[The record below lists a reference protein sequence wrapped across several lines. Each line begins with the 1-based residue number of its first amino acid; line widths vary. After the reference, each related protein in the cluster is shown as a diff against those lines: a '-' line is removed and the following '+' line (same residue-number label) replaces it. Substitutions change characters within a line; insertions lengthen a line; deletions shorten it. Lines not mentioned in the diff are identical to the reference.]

1 MNLPETETITLA
13 QDGGVLHITLNRPE
27 ARNAMSLNMVNELM
41 DVFDWLGN
49 DTGGAEVRALVLR
62 GADGHFCAGGDIKDM
77 TGARQQAAEGD
88 PHAFLRLNRRFGEMI
103 SIANR
108 LPQVLITVLEG
119 AVMGGGF
126 GLACV
131 SDVAIAAGDAKFA
144 LPETGLGVIPA
155 QIAPFVVQR
164 IGLTRARRI
173 ALTGQRFDGHHA
185 LEQGVV
191 HEVADST
198 AELEKKLADLLGQV
212 RRCAPN
218 ANRATKQLV
227 LDVGHVPMEELL
239 DRAAGEFAQAVAS
252 EEGQEGTLAFVQK
265 RLPKWASNDD

>member
-1 MNLPETETITLA
+1 MTLPETKTITLTR
-13 QDGGVLHITLNRPE
+13 DGGVLHITLNRPE
-27 ARNAMSLNMVNELM
+27 ARNAMSLTMVEELM
-41 DVFDWLGN
+41 AVFGTVEQ
-49 DTGGAEVRALVLR
+49 DTHVRALVLR

-77 TGARQQAAEGD
+77 AGARQQAAEGD
-88 PHAFLRLNRRFGEMI
+88 PDAFLSLNRRFGEMI
-103 SIANR
+103 SRANR

-131 SDVAIAAGDAKFA
+131 SDVAISAGDAKFG

-185 LEQGVV
+185 LTLGVV
-191 HEVADST
+191 HEVADSPT
-198 AELEKKLADLLGQV
+198 ELDKKLAEVLGEI

-218 ANRATKQLV
+218 ASRVTKQLV
-227 LDVGHVPMEELL
+227 LDVGHVPMDELL
-239 DRAAGEFAQAVAS
+239 DRAAADFAEAVAS

-265 RLPKWASNDD
+265 RPPKWAADE

>member
-1 MNLPETETITLA
+1 MSFEK
-13 QDGGVLHITLNRPE
+13 VLVANRGEIACRVLQSARSLGYRTVAVFSE
-27 ARNAMSLNMVNELM
+27 ADA
-41 DVFDWLGN
+41 
-49 DTGGAEVRALVLR
+49 
-62 GADGHFCAGGDIKDM
+62 
-77 TGARQQAAEGD
+77 GARQQAAEGD
-88 PHAFLRLNRRFGEMI
+88 PDAFLRLNRRFGEMI
-103 SIANR
+103 STANR
-108 LPQVLITVLEG
+108 LTQVLITVLEG

-131 SDVAIAAGDAKFA
+131 SDVAISAGDAKFG

-185 LEQGVV
+185 LTLGVV
-191 HEVADST
+191 HEVADSP
-198 AELEKKLADLLGQV
+198 AELEKKLAEVLGEI

-218 ANRATKQLV
+218 ASRVTKQLV
-227 LDVGHVPMEELL
+227 LDVGHVPMDELL
-239 DRAAGEFAQAVAS
+239 DRAAADFAEAVAS

-265 RLPKWASNDD
+265 RPPKWAADE

>member
-1 MNLPETETITLA
+1 M
-13 QDGGVLHITLNRPE
+13 
-27 ARNAMSLNMVNELM
+27 
-41 DVFDWLGN
+41 
-49 DTGGAEVRALVLR
+49 
-62 GADGHFCAGGDIKDM
+62 
-77 TGARQQAAEGD
+77 
-88 PHAFLRLNRRFGEMI
+88 
-103 SIANR
+103 
-108 LPQVLITVLEG
+108 LEG

-131 SDVAIAAGDAKFA
+131 SDVAIAAGDAKFG

-185 LEQGVV
+185 LTLGVV
-191 HEVADST
+191 HEVADSPT
-198 AELEKKLADLLGQV
+198 ELDKKLAEVLGEI

-218 ANRATKQLV
+218 ASRVTKQLV
-227 LDVGHVPMEELL
+227 LDVGHMPMDELL
-239 DRAAGEFAQAVAS
+239 DRAAADFAEAVAS

-265 RLPKWASNDD
+265 RPPKWAADE